1 MCLKAQCII
10 RIFLGIRRSCSSP
23 YAIITRMSPGLTC
36 HQLEIGSQKSNDSS
50 LPDASRQPPEN
61 PPAPCFW
68 GFPWNSQRYK
78 QVHPY
83 TGYNHPGLSPP
94 CMAWLRAGRNSNL
107 SSANPSWRVWKPCYF
122 NLLFT
127 ARAHRAG
134 LATGLGDSDCDN
146 LVISSPNTTAAI
158 ASSPPAWLSPPLG
171 QLTNHLGSRNLF
183 LGNNQMHSQS

>member
-1 MCLKAQCII
+1 MTQASLTHLDSLLKI
-10 RIFLGIRRSCSSP
+10 P
-23 YAIITRMSPGLTC
+23 
-36 HQLEIGSQKSNDSS
+36 
-50 LPDASRQPPEN
+50 LPLASGASRGILE
-61 PPAPCFW
+61 
-68 GFPWNSQRYK
+68 GTVK

-83 TGYNHPGLSPP
+83 MGYNCPGLSPP

-158 ASSPPAWLSPPLG
+158 ASSPPTWLSPPLG
-171 QLTNHLGSRNLF
+171 QLTNHLGSRNFF
-183 LGNNQMHSQS
+183 LGNNQTHSQS